1 MDLASIQKETPLSS
15 GVPKAKLDILNG
27 AITPTLLRLA
37 LPTVIVL
44 VVQTGVGVAE
54 TYFMSFL
61 GTEAMAGVTLVFP
74 VLMLM
79 QMMSNGGIGGG
90 VSSAI
95 ARAIGANRRS
105 DADALVWHAVILAT
119 VLGLAFSIAAIS
131 FGSLL
136 YRAMGANGS
145 ALSAALTY
153 SGITFAGSIPIW
165 ITALLSSA
173 LRGAGNVKVP
183 AIVIVFGA
191 VLMLALSPPLIFGWG
206 PIPALGVAGA
216 GVAVVAYYIFAAI
229 ALALYLRSSR
239 SPLKLMASP
248 LELRLFKDILGVGLL
263 SAVGTVQVNLT
274 VTLVTAAVGHFG
286 TDAIAGFGI
295 ASRLDYL
302 QIPIIFGLG
311 TSIVTMVGINMG
323 AGQFERARKISWI
336 GAVIAF
342 GITQAIGAAA
352 ALFPHIWMA
361 LFTSDPAV
369 DQMGSHYLQIV
380 APAYGAVGLGLA
392 LNFASQGTG
401 RVLLP
406 VLAGTVRMIIAAFV
420 GWSAV
425 IWYGASMGVL
435 FQIVALGAVA
445 YGVLTAAAVLPKRV
459 FAQGAKT
466 ASQCDYQLTRE
477 PAVRQLEAE
486 PVWK

>member
-1 MDLASIQKETPLSS
+1 MDLASPREQTPHADSTTKS
-15 GVPKAKLDILNG
+15 KLDILN
-27 AITPTLLRLA
+27 ASITPTLLRLA
-37 LPTVIVL
+37 LPTVVVL

-54 TYFMSFL
+54 TYFISFL

-90 VSSAI
+90 VSSAV
-95 ARAIGANRRS
+95 ARSIGANRRS
-105 DADALVWHAVILAT
+105 DADALVWHSVVLAI
-119 VLGLAFSIAAIS
+119 VFGLAFSIAALL

-136 YRAMGANGS
+136 YRSMGATGS

-183 AIVIVFGA
+183 AIVIVSGA

-206 PIPALGVAGA
+206 PIPALGVAG
-216 GVAVVAYYIFAAI
+216 GGIAVVAYYLVAAI

-239 SPLKLMASP
+239 SPLKLKVVP
-248 LELRLFKDILGVGLL
+248 LEQRLFKDILSVGLL
-263 SAVGTVQVNLT
+263 SAIGTVQVNLT

-311 TSIVTMVGINMG
+311 TAIVTMVGINMG
-323 AGQFERARKISWI
+323 ASQFDRARKIAWI
-336 GAVIAF
+336 GAGIAF
-342 GITQAIGAAA
+342 GITQAIGVAAG
-352 ALFPHIWMA
+352 LFPHIWMA
-361 LFTSDPAV
+361 LFTTDTAV
-369 DQMGSHYLQIV
+369 NQLGSHYLQIV

-425 IWYGASMGVL
+425 IWYGASMGTL

-445 YGVLTAAAVLPKRV
+445 YGALTAAAVLPKRV
-459 FAQGAKT
+459 FVLKRN
-466 ASQCDYQLTRE
+466 D
-477 PAVRQLEAE
+477 
-486 PVWK
+486 